1 IQNDGDKLKKWRDEK
16 TERAQ
21 YWREL
26 EKTENLEEYVQEIT
40 SLVTKNKVAVAAKH
54 TSDIADYLLAKG
66 TEGQVD
72 DQQTE
77 SSSAAD
83 QDHNRTMDIPEGRDV
98 SHLSPN
104 RVALSCTVDLSIDGL
119 QDYFEEKFLL
129 DPSDSFSMMST
140 DHGVRTL
147 LQPLRDVSTKH
158 DARYLLEEVRIMKGR
173 YQEQARAKGDVLERV
188 RLVIKPSFGTRAAKA
203 DVVSEWKAVFSLLL
217 MDTEIYMKSG
227 ECVSEATKS
236 VKAKLDGEFN
246 DFGAFGRKVDLLFH
260 MDGQELVNIEFKLEE
275 ATQTAVQ
282 VQHLKN
288 IRLNRAIMESH
299 ATASGARPPIVVMEI
314 QGWIGS
320 LFALYPFE
328 DVFVCKYLET
338 IELPRSASGLK
349 RFLKGSTLKVLFK
362 FIA

>member
-1 IQNDGDKLKKWRDEK
+1 
-16 TERAQ
+16 
-21 YWREL
+21 
-26 EKTENLEEYVQEIT
+26 
-40 SLVTKNKVAVAAKH
+40 
-54 TSDIADYLLAKG
+54 
-66 TEGQVD
+66 
-72 DQQTE
+72 
-77 SSSAAD
+77 
-83 QDHNRTMDIPEGRDV
+83 
-98 SHLSPN
+98 
-104 RVALSCTVDLSIDGL
+104 VALSCTVDLSIDGL

-129 DPSDSFSMMST
+129 DASDSFSMMST
-140 DHGVRTL
+140 DHGVRAL

-173 YQEQARAKGDVLERV
+173 YQEQARAKGDVPERV

-260 MDGQELVNIEFKLEE
+260 MDGQELANIEFKLEE
-275 ATQTAVQ
+275 ATRTTVQ

-299 ATASGARPPIVVMEI
+299 ATASGVRPPIVFMEI